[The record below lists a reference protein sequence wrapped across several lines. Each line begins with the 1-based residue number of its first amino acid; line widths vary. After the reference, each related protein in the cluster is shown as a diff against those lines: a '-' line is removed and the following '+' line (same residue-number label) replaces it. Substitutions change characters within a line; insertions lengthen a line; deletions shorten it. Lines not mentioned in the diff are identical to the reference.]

1 MMLLDNFLV
10 ATPFRLTDM
19 WIAELY
25 SLVYLCFNI
34 VWYYFGEP
42 NGGVIYSILD
52 WNNDPLTAALYI
64 LLVFFVMIPIFSFIH
79 YMVFRMREFLH
90 STCRN
95 QVALGNL
102 GDRLLPER
110 DSSSDLPPPTVPT
123 APPAPD
129 DSLPLNRNP
138 LHMSDAGQDEHV
150 GNGMVERAGSDTV

>member
-1 MMLLDNFLV
+1 MQGTHNVIFV
-10 ATPFRLTDM
+10 AKAVPHLNAFPF
-19 WIAELY
+19 
-25 SLVYLCFNI
+25 
-34 VWYYFGEP
+34 
-42 NGGVIYSILD
+42 
-52 WNNDPLTAALYI
+52 
-64 LLVFFVMIPIFSFIH
+64 VFASP
-79 YMVFRMREFLH
+79 RMREFLH